1 MATTRISA
9 LTELTTPASADVLVI
24 NDDSAGS
31 TKKIQL
37 SNLIPDDA
45 IDSEHYVAGSIDNE
59 HLANDAVGIDELSAT
74 GTASSSTFLRG
85 DNSWVVPTDTN
96 TTYSVQDGELSEI
109 NFTSA
114 DHTKL
119 NAIEASATADQTA
132 GEILTLI
139 EDGIDSVH
147 YVDASIDNVH
157 LADDAVG
164 IEELSAT
171 GTASSSTFLR
181 GDNTW
186 AAGGGIAS
194 LLADTSPQLGGDL
207 DLNSNDITGTGG
219 INLTGT
225 VETATLNLD
234 GTAESSPAEGDIWYD
249 SGKFYLG
256 TSLSFTGVWS
266 SGGNLGTATYKHT
279 GAGTQSA
286 GLSMGGTPGLP
297 AISNVTEEYDGTSWT
312 AGGNL
317 GTGRDRLGGAGTQ
330 SAGLCMGGS
339 PTPSDTNVLSNVTEE
354 YDGTSWSSGGNLGT
368 ARAELAGA
376 GTQSAGLCMGGHDG
390 SYSNVTEEYDGTS
403 WSSGGNLGTARSRL
417 ASAGTQSAGLCMG
430 GYTGSNSNVTEEYDG
445 TSWSSGGNLGT
456 ARRDFTGAGTQS
468 AGLCMG
474 GYVAS
479 SSSVTEEYDGTSWS
493 AGGNLA
499 TARYRLAGA
508 GTQTAGLCMG
518 GTTGSVSTNTEEY
531 TGDTWEE
538 LFTPSTGL

>member
-59 HLANDAVGIDELSAT
+59 HLADDAVDSDELASGAVDIDHLSAT

-85 DNSWVVPTDTN
+85 DNSWVTPTDTN

-119 NAIEASATADQTA
+119 NAIEASADVTDATNVTAAGALMDSELAGIAAVKATTGTFLTADQTKLDGIETSATADQTA

-186 AAGGGIAS
+186 AAGGIAS
-194 LLADTSPQLGGDL
+194 LLADTTPQLGGDL

-225 VETATLNLD
+225 VETSTLNLD
-234 GTAESSPAEGDIWYD
+234 GTTESSPAEGDIWYD

-256 TSLSFTGVWS
+256 TSQSFTGVWS
-266 SGGNLGTATYKHT
+266 SGGNLA
-279 GAGTQSA
+279 
-286 GLSMGGTPGLP
+286 
-297 AISNVTEEYDGTSWT
+297 
-312 AGGNL
+312 
-317 GTGRDRLGGAGTQ
+317 
-330 SAGLCMGGS
+330 
-339 PTPSDTNVLSNVTEE
+339 
-354 YDGTSWSSGGNLGT
+354 T
-368 ARAELAGA
+368 ARKGLAGA
-376 GTQSAGLCMGGHDG
+376 GTQSAGLCMGG
-390 SYSNVTEEYDGTS
+390 
-403 WSSGGNLGTARSRL
+403 
-417 ASAGTQSAGLCMG
+417 
-430 GYTGSNSNVTEEYDG
+430 YTDSNSNVTEEYDG
-445 TSWSSGGNLGT
+445 TSWSSGGNLAT
-456 ARRDFTGAGTQS
+456 ARRYPAGAGTQS

-474 GYVAS
+474 GNIPPS
-479 SSSVTEEYDGTSWS
+479 SNLTEEYDGTSWS
-493 AGGNLA
+493 SGGNLA
-499 TARYRLAGA
+499 TAREQLTGA
-508 GTQTAGLCMG
+508 GTQSAGLCTG
-518 GTTGSVSTNTEEY
+518 GWDGSVSNVTEEY
-531 TGDTWEE
+531 DLGTGSYDE

>member
-1 MATTRISA
+1 MATTKISA

-24 NDDSAGS
+24 NDVNAGS

-59 HLANDAVGIDELSAT
+59 HLSDDAVGIDELSAT

-181 GDNTW
+181 GDNSWVTPTDTNTTYTAGDFKLDDLGAPDDNTDLDFTTSAHGLVPKCTDTGNFLKGDGTW
-186 AAGGGIAS
+186 AAAGGIAS
-194 LLADTSPQLGGDL
+194 LLADTSPELGGDL

-219 INLTGT
+219 IPAGNLTG
-225 VETATLNLD
+225 A
-234 GTAESSPAEGDIWYD
+234 
-249 SGKFYLG
+249 
-256 TSLSFTGVWS
+256 
-266 SGGNLGTATYKHT
+266 
-279 GAGTQSA
+279 
-286 GLSMGGTPGLP
+286 LP
-297 AISNVTEEYDGTSWT
+297 AISGAS
-312 AGGNL
+312 L
-317 GTGRDRLGGAGTQ
+317 TGLI
-330 SAGLCMGGS
+330 SAQM
-339 PTPSDTNVLSNVTEE
+339 P
-354 YDGTSWSSGGNLGT
+354 
-368 ARAELAGA
+368 
-376 GTQSAGLCMGGHDG
+376 
-390 SYSNVTEEYDGTS
+390 
-403 WSSGGNLGTARSRL
+403 
-417 ASAGTQSAGLCMG
+417 
-430 GYTGSNSNVTEEYDG
+430 
-445 TSWSSGGNLGT
+445 
-456 ARRDFTGAGTQS
+456 
-468 AGLCMG
+468 
-474 GYVAS
+474 
-479 SSSVTEEYDGTSWS
+479 
-493 AGGNLA
+493 
-499 TARYRLAGA
+499 
-508 GTQTAGLCMG
+508 
-518 GTTGSVSTNTEEY
+518 TGSVIQVVTATHSTNTEMSTTSYASSGLSCSITPASSSNKILILYSGMCYAYHSEGDPSSPSDSGRDTSIRIYRVTDSTQIFEQTTDGLTVRWTTVGAGKDAGGCTWTQSFCTLDSPTTASLVEY
-531 TGDTWEE
+531 RIDGKVLDSVFR
-538 LFTPSTGL
+538 LAMNNAGSGSTLTLMEVAG